1 MKSKGLAAFLG
12 FFVIGL
18 FYATGFTKK
27 GLGYVI
33 GLWIVSALIACFI
46 APELSIIV
54 NIAGAYLGYKF
65 AEEANNTN
73 SNGTSE

>member
-1 MKSKGLAAFLG
+1 MKNKGLAAVLG

-27 GLGYVI
+27 GLAYVI
-33 GLWIVSALIACFI
+33 GLWIASALIAGFI
-46 APELSIIV
+46 APALSIIV

-65 AEEANNTN
+65 AEEANNAN
-73 SNGTSE
+73 SNNTTE

>member
-1 MKSKGLAAFLG
+1 MKNKILAAILG

-27 GLGYVI
+27 GLIYVI
-33 GLWIVSALIACFI
+33 GLCVASWVLTTFISPGIGLLI
-46 APELSIIV
+46 

-65 AEEANNTN
+65 AEETNN
-73 SNGTSE
+73 SNNVNE